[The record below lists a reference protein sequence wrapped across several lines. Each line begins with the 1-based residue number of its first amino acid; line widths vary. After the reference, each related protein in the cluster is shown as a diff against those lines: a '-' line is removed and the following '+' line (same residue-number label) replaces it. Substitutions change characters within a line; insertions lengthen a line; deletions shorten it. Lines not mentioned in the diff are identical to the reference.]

1 MPRTLPLV
9 FDDMIHELV
18 ELNILISR
26 HQRAAA
32 IVLIDL
38 AITEHIADL
47 QQFADEFDAAFIVGC
62 EVIAVGEV
70 EGINVVFGRG

>member
-26 HQRAAA
+26 HQRVA

-47 QQFADEFDAAFIVGC
+47 QQFADEFDARSLSDVRLSPSEKWKG
-62 EVIAVGEV
+62 
-70 EGINVVFGRG
+70 